1 MKNCK
6 KPTLRMAFGG
16 AFGTIPRG
24 ISVGGLRA
32 MNEHEDALRRDAT
45 SRYGID
51 TQSATAR
58 MGDATSR
65 YGIDAQSAN
74 ARLGADTQRYGY
86 DTSAASHRY
95 GVDAQSATSRMNDL
109 TQRYQIGTQADTQRY
124 GFDTQA
130 GTQRYGFNNQ
140 ADIARMNDLT
150 QRYQIGT
157 QADTQRYGYDATKAA
172 SMYGA
177 DSNLLSSM
185 WHMKNGGEVPARV
198 GLRNGGELHAF
209 NGFTPGG
216 FAESAGQTKWLS
228 PVDQQRYQMSAQAA
242 DDAHA
247 MAQAKVAQTTP
258 RAPMPGEEAMA
269 AQQALNTYNQGMLE
283 RQKKLQWAG
292 EDRGFAANDRAA
304 AENERAFRFQNAAQD
319 RAFAV
324 QDRERSLRD
333 TQEQKFA
340 QMNDRASVQ
349 NAAMGM
355 PGYAARG
362 VQPATTGYIAPQ
374 PDPYAAQD
382 RARLENRRN
391 MYDRALRG
399 HFGAGGFGLRNGG
412 TLQTGMGGDVPGTG
426 EGDKIPAKYE
436 PGEFVVSND
445 MLDAQPGLRGHL
457 RTLREQVL
465 ADKGMTVAE
474 ADAKAVGKGRGLRA
488 SEGADG
494 EALKQR
500 RMRDFNLTAA
510 DYGAIEGGLQAKEQR
525 GENIRNALSKNDGF
539 AKIAALNQQAANADA
554 RVQADAARGVYRD
567 VDPVA
572 SPELTQKIDDGRRSD
587 LRSYV
592 DAQSM
597 RDPGGA
603 LPTVPKSLRD
613 TGNIYKTIDALGRTT
628 YSGGNVKEGAKFI
641 GNDGNEFTPRGSVE
655 YAKPGEAV
663 GMFLGGGGAVFT
675 PASTDPTQRA
685 TDITTAKVNATAFRD
700 QRAAQ
705 DAEEARAYHEAGM
718 AGNREIAK
726 NQALRD
732 IDARVKEAQ
741 NVLSMRSLA
750 DNDPRKLAALKVV
763 DDAGAMLQGVE
774 KSYAEGEASRVR
786 DATTANTTLR
796 AHAMDNET
804 TLRAADINSQRTLAA
819 ARLPYEVK
827 QREAAMITDAL
838 NRTKGNPDAA
848 VDLLMRSGAV
858 MAAKTLS
865 EQAAADETR
874 KAAEAE
880 HMTKLFKGKVIDAET
895 GNEIPNGAEMAAN
908 RLLELTGGKIVD
920 APTLAKM
927 QHEAILDTRLTYAQQ
942 KATRGRNSSI
952 WASIAGDEPMPTGPN
967 PSVTPEKL
975 GWWGG
980 LTTGGGIS
988 RNDFAYGDGR
998 YIPAASGD
1006 DVIKR
1011 AQDLARKNAGL
1022 PVK

>member
-1 MKNCK
+1 MNCK
-6 KPTLRMAFGG
+6 PKHKTLRAANGFG
-16 AFGTIPRG
+16 INPWVNPLEPQQSNS
-24 ISVGGLRA
+24 I
-32 MNEHEDALRRDAT
+32 
-45 SRYGID
+45 
-51 TQSATAR
+51 TQLTQNNVARQFANSAYSWADQDR
-58 MGDATSR
+58 
-65 YGIDAQSAN
+65 AN
-74 ARLGADTQRYGY
+74 AQQATQFNQG
-86 DTSAASHRY
+86 
-95 GVDAQSATSRMNDL
+95 L
-109 TQRYQIGTQADTQRY
+109 QRDQFGL
-124 GFDTQA
+124 QA
-130 GTQRYGFNNQ
+130 GQQRFNQGLQRDQFDASRQDQ
-140 ADIARMNDLT
+140 ALNNAYRARRE
-150 QRYQIGT
+150 QRQVMDFNRAQT
-157 QADTQRYGYDATKAA
+157 AMSQPLQA
-172 SMYGA
+172 
-177 DSNLLSSM
+177 
-185 WHMKNGGEVPARV
+185 MKPYR
-198 GLRNGGELHAF
+198 LRNGGEIHA
-209 NGFTPGG
+209 
-216 FAESAGQTKWLS
+216 
-228 PVDQQRYQMSAQAA
+228 
-242 DDAHA
+242 
-247 MAQAKVAQTTP
+247 
-258 RAPMPGEEAMA
+258 
-269 AQQALNTYNQGMLE
+269 
-283 RQKKLQWAG
+283 
-292 EDRGFAANDRAA
+292 
-304 AENERAFRFQNAAQD
+304 
-319 RAFAV
+319 AV
-324 QDRERSLRD
+324 
-333 TQEQKFA
+333 
-340 QMNDRASVQ
+340 
-349 NAAMGM
+349 
-355 PGYAARG
+355 
-362 VQPATTGYIAPQ
+362 
-374 PDPYAAQD
+374 
-382 RARLENRRN
+382 
-391 MYDRALRG
+391 
-399 HFGAGGFGLRNGG
+399 GFGSEGYTDRWGTRWMSPRDGVEFENKQRLAELQIAEKEAQLGLGGMERPGMQPGLEQAGVPRRGLRMLSGG
-412 TLQTGMGGDVPGTG
+412 DLQTGTGGDVPGTG
-426 EGDKIPAKYE
+426 KGDKIDAKYE

-445 MLDAQPGLRGHL
+445 MLDAEPELRGHL
-457 RTLREQVL
+457 RSLREQVL
-465 ADKGMTVAE
+465 AAKGMTVAE

-488 SEGADG
+488 EEGADG
-494 EALKQR
+494 EAVKQR

-554 RVQADAARGVYRD
+554 KVQADAARGIYRD
-567 VDPVA
+567 VEPTA

-587 LRSYV
+587 LRGYV

-613 TGNIYKTIDALGRTT
+613 TGNIYKTVDALGRTT

-641 GNDGNEFTPRGSVE
+641 GNDGNEFTPKGKVE
-655 YAKPGEAV
+655 YAKPGEPV
-663 GMFLGGGGAVFT
+663 GMFPGGGGVVFT
-675 PASTDPTQRA
+675 PRSSDPAQR
-685 TDITTAKVNATAFRD
+685 TEDIATAKVNATAFRD

-763 DDAGAMLQGVE
+763 DDAGAMRQGVE
-774 KSYAEGEASRVR
+774 KSYAEGEASRAR